1 MRSIELKTVKGGI
14 CVKIVISMDSF
25 KGSLSAYE
33 AGGAVREGILRVYPE
48 AFAEVLALADG
59 GEGTAEAIVSA
70 TGGTWETVTVSDPLG
85 RPITARYGVTDGRTV
100 VMEMAEAS
108 GLTLLRKE
116 ERDPMKA
123 STYGFG
129 ELIAD
134 AIGKGYRDFVIGIGG
149 SATNDGGI
157 GMLTA
162 LGFEFKDK
170 SGAPVSLGAIGLRD
184 LASIE
189 TENALS
195 SLSECRFTVA
205 SDVKNPLCGRNGCSA
220 VFAPQKGATADDIAV
235 MDAWL
240 SRYAALT
247 AERLGRDV
255 SVCEGSGA
263 AGGIGFALRAYLN
276 ATLRSGAET
285 VMEATSLEEK
295 IRYADILVTG
305 EGRLDF
311 QSNMGKAPVEA
322 ARLAKRYGKR
332 VIAFAGSVGDFAEEG
347 EHLIDAIFPIVSGPC
362 SLDEAMDKETA
373 CRNTARAA
381 EQAFRLLK
389 AFDAI
394 K

>member
-1 MRSIELKTVKGGI
+1 MNV
-14 CVKIVISMDSF
+14 VISMDSF
-25 KGSLSAYE
+25 KGSLSAHE
-33 AGGAVREGILRVYPE
+33 AGGAVKEGVLRVYPD
-48 AFAEVLALADG
+48 ACVEVLALADG
-59 GEGTAEAIVSA
+59 GEGTAQAIVSA
-70 TGGTWETVTVSDPLG
+70 TGGIWETVTVSDPLG
-85 RPITARYGVTDGRTV
+85 RPITARYGVTGGRTV

-108 GLTLLRKE
+108 GLTLLRGE
-116 ERDPMKA
+116 ERDPMKT

-162 LGFEFKDK
+162 LGFEFKDEG
-170 SGAPVSLGAIGLRD
+170 GAPVLLGARGLRD

-189 TENALS
+189 TENAIPA
-195 SLSECRFTVA
+195 LSECRFTVA
-205 SDVKNPLCGRNGCSA
+205 SDVKNPLCGRYGCSA
-220 VFAPQKGATADDIAV
+220 VFAPQKGATPNDVAV

-247 AERLGRDV
+247 AERLGKDV
-255 SVCEGSGA
+255 SSCEGSGA
-263 AGGIGFALRAYLN
+263 AGGVGFALRAYLN

-295 IRYADILVTG
+295 IRRADVLITG
-305 EGRLDF
+305 EGKLDF

-332 VIAFAGSVGDFAEEG
+332 VIAFAGSVGDFVEEG
-347 EHLIDAIFPIVSGPC
+347 DRLIDAFFPIVSGPC
-362 SLDEAMDKETA
+362 TLDEAMDKETA

-389 AFDAI
+389 AFGTVS
-394 K
+394 

>member
-1 MRSIELKTVKGGI
+1 MNV
-14 CVKIVISMDSF
+14 VISMDSF
-25 KGSLSAYE
+25 KGSLSAHE
-33 AGGAVREGILRVYPE
+33 AGGAVKEGILRVYPD
-48 AFAEVLALADG
+48 ACVEVLALADG
-59 GEGTAEAIVSA
+59 GEGTAQAIVSA
-70 TGGTWETVTVSDPLG
+70 TGGVWETVTVRDPLG
-85 RPITARYGVTDGRTV
+85 RPISAKYGVTDGKTV

-108 GLTLLRKE
+108 GLTLLHKA

-149 SATNDGGI
+149 SATNDGGV

-170 SGAPVSLGAIGLRD
+170 SGAPISYGARGLRD
-184 LASIE
+184 LALIE
-189 TENALS
+189 TGNALPA
-195 SLSECRFTVA
+195 LSECLFTVA
-205 SDVKNPLCGRNGCSA
+205 SDVKNPLCGRYGCSA
-220 VFAPQKGATADDIAV
+220 VFAPQKGATPDDIAV

-240 SRYAALT
+240 SRYAALS
-247 AERLGRDV
+247 AERLGKDV
-255 SVCEGSGA
+255 SSCEGSGA
-263 AGGIGFALRAYLN
+263 AGGVGFALRAYLN

-285 VMEATSLEEK
+285 VMEAISLEEK
-295 IRYADILVTG
+295 IRRADILITG

-322 ARLAKRYGKR
+322 ARLAKRCGKR
-332 VIAFAGSVGDFAEEG
+332 VIAFAGSVGDFAEDG
-347 EHLIDAIFPIVSGPC
+347 DRLIDAFFPIVSGPC
-362 SLDEAMDKETA
+362 TLDEAMDKETA
-373 CRNTARAA
+373 CRNTVRAA

>member
-1 MRSIELKTVKGGI
+1 MNV
-14 CVKIVISMDSF
+14 VISMDSF
-25 KGSLSAYE
+25 KGSLSAHE
-33 AGGAVREGILRVYPE
+33 AGGAVKEGVLRVYPD
-48 AFAEVLALADG
+48 ACVEVLALADG
-59 GEGTAEAIVSA
+59 GEGTAQAIVSA
-70 TGGTWETVTVSDPLG
+70 TGGIWETVTVSDPLG
-85 RPITARYGVTDGRTV
+85 RPITARYGVTGGRTV

-108 GLTLLRKE
+108 GLTLLRGE
-116 ERDPMKA
+116 ERDPMKT

-162 LGFEFKDK
+162 LGFEFKDEG
-170 SGAPVSLGAIGLRD
+170 GAPVLLGARGLRD
-184 LASIE
+184 LASIK
-189 TENALS
+189 TENAIPA
-195 SLSECRFTVA
+195 LSECRFTVA
-205 SDVKNPLCGRNGCSA
+205 SDVKNPLCGRYGCSA
-220 VFAPQKGATADDIAV
+220 VFAPQKGATPDDVAV

-247 AERLGRDV
+247 AERLGKDV
-255 SVCEGSGA
+255 SSCEGSGA
-263 AGGIGFALRAYLN
+263 AGGVGFALRAYLN

-295 IRYADILVTG
+295 IRRADVLITG
-305 EGRLDF
+305 EGKLDF

-332 VIAFAGSVGDFAEEG
+332 VIAFAGSVGDFVEEG
-347 EHLIDAIFPIVSGPC
+347 DRLIDAFFPIVSGPC
-362 SLDEAMDKETA
+362 TLDEAMDKETA

-389 AFDAI
+389 AFGTVS
-394 K
+394 

>member
-1 MRSIELKTVKGGI
+1 MNV
-14 CVKIVISMDSF
+14 VISMDSF
-25 KGSLSAYE
+25 KGSLSAHE
-33 AGGAVREGILRVYPE
+33 AGGAVKEGVLRVYPD
-48 AFAEVLALADG
+48 ACVEVLALADG
-59 GEGTAEAIVSA
+59 GEGTAQAIVSA
-70 TGGTWETVTVSDPLG
+70 TGGIWETVTVSDPLG
-85 RPITARYGVTDGRTV
+85 RPITARYGVTGGRTV

-108 GLTLLRKE
+108 GLTLLRGE
-116 ERDPMKA
+116 ERDPMKT

-162 LGFEFKDK
+162 LGFEFKDEG
-170 SGAPVSLGAIGLRD
+170 GAPVLLGARGLRD

-189 TENALS
+189 TENAIPA
-195 SLSECRFTVA
+195 LSECCFTVA
-205 SDVKNPLCGRNGCSA
+205 SDVKNPLCGRYGCSA
-220 VFAPQKGATADDIAV
+220 VFAPQKGATPDDVAV

-247 AERLGRDV
+247 AERLGKDV
-255 SVCEGSGA
+255 SSCEGSGA
-263 AGGIGFALRAYLN
+263 AGGVGFALRAYLN

-295 IRYADILVTG
+295 IRRADVLITG
-305 EGRLDF
+305 EGKLDF

-332 VIAFAGSVGDFAEEG
+332 VIAFVGSVGDFVEEG
-347 EHLIDAIFPIVSGPC
+347 DRLIDAFFPIVSGPC
-362 SLDEAMDKETA
+362 TLDEAMDKETA

-389 AFDAI
+389 AFGTI
-394 K
+394 L

>member
-1 MRSIELKTVKGGI
+1 MNV
-14 CVKIVISMDSF
+14 VISMDSF
-25 KGSLSAYE
+25 KGSLSAHE
-33 AGGAVREGILRVYPE
+33 AGGAVKEGVLRVYPD
-48 AFAEVLALADG
+48 ACVEVLALADG
-59 GEGTAEAIVSA
+59 GEGTAQAIVSA
-70 TGGTWETVTVSDPLG
+70 TGGIWETVTVSDPLG
-85 RPITARYGVTDGRTV
+85 RPITARYGVTGGRTV
-100 VMEMAEAS
+100 IMEMAEAS
-108 GLTLLRKE
+108 GLTLLRGE
-116 ERDPMKA
+116 ERDPMKT

-162 LGFEFKDK
+162 LGFEFKDEG
-170 SGAPVSLGAIGLRD
+170 GAPVLLGARGLRD

-189 TENALS
+189 TENAIPA
-195 SLSECRFTVA
+195 LSECCFTVA
-205 SDVKNPLCGRNGCSA
+205 SDVKNPLCGRYGCSA
-220 VFAPQKGATADDIAV
+220 VFAPQKGATPDDVAV

-247 AERLGRDV
+247 AERLGKDV
-255 SVCEGSGA
+255 SSCEGSGA
-263 AGGIGFALRAYLN
+263 AGGVGFALRAYLN

-295 IRYADILVTG
+295 IRRADVLITG
-305 EGRLDF
+305 EGKLDF

-332 VIAFAGSVGDFAEEG
+332 VIAFVGSVGDFVEEG
-347 EHLIDAIFPIVSGPC
+347 DRLIDAFFPIVSGPC
-362 SLDEAMDKETA
+362 TLDEAMDKETA

-389 AFDAI
+389 AFGTI
-394 K
+394 L

>member
-1 MRSIELKTVKGGI
+1 M
-14 CVKIVISMDSF
+14 
-25 KGSLSAYE
+25 SA
-33 AGGAVREGILRVYPE
+33 AA
-48 AFAEVLALADG
+48 
-59 GEGTAEAIVSA
+59 
-70 TGGTWETVTVSDPLG
+70 
-85 RPITARYGVTDGRTV
+85 
-100 VMEMAEAS
+100 
-108 GLTLLRKE
+108 GLTLVPE
-116 ERDPMKA
+116 EKRDPMNTT
-123 STYGFG
+123 TYGVG
-129 ELIAD
+129 EIIRH
-134 AIGKGYRDFVIGIGG
+134 AIKEKGCRHFLIGIGG
-149 SATNDGGI
+149 SATNDGGV
-157 GMLTA
+157 GMLEA
-162 LGFEFKDK
+162 LGFGFFDADGRPIER
-170 SGAPVSLGAIGLRD
+170 GARGLEKLARITSDGALPE
-184 LASIE
+184 LC
-189 TENALS
+189 
-195 SLSECRFTVA
+195 ECRFDIA
-205 SDVKNPLCGRNGCSA
+205 CDVKNTLCGENGCSA
-220 VFAPQKGATADDIAV
+220 VYGPQKGATADDIAV

-263 AGGIGFALRAYLN
+263 AGGVGFALRAYLN

-347 EHLIDAIFPIVSGPC
+347 EHLIDAFFPIVSGPC

-394 K
+394 T

>member
-1 MRSIELKTVKGGI
+1 MNV
-14 CVKIVISMDSF
+14 VISMDSF
-25 KGSLSAYE
+25 KGSLSAHE
-33 AGGAVREGILRVYPE
+33 AGGAVKEGVLRVYPD
-48 AFAEVLALADG
+48 ACVEVLALADG
-59 GEGTAEAIVSA
+59 GEGTAQAIVSA
-70 TGGTWETVTVSDPLG
+70 TGGIWETVTVSDPLG
-85 RPITARYGVTDGRTV
+85 RPITARYGVTGGRTV

-108 GLTLLRKE
+108 GLTLLRGE
-116 ERDPMKA
+116 ERDPMKT

-162 LGFEFKDK
+162 LGFEFKDEG
-170 SGAPVSLGAIGLRD
+170 GAPVLLGARGLRD

-189 TENALS
+189 TENAIPA
-195 SLSECRFTVA
+195 LSECRFTVA
-205 SDVKNPLCGRNGCSA
+205 SDVKNPLCGRYGCSA
-220 VFAPQKGATADDIAV
+220 VFAPQKGATPDDVAV

-255 SVCEGSGA
+255 SSCEGSGA
-263 AGGIGFALRAYLN
+263 AGGVGFALRAYLN

-295 IRYADILVTG
+295 IRRADVLITG
-305 EGRLDF
+305 EGKLDF
-311 QSNMGKAPVEA
+311 QSPVEA

-332 VIAFAGSVGDFAEEG
+332 VIAFAGSVGDFVEEG
-347 EHLIDAIFPIVSGPC
+347 DRLIDAFFPIVSGPC
-362 SLDEAMDKETA
+362 TLDEAMDKETA

-389 AFDAI
+389 AFGTVS
-394 K
+394 

>member
-1 MRSIELKTVKGGI
+1 MNV
-14 CVKIVISMDSF
+14 VISMDSF
-25 KGSLSAYE
+25 KGSLSAHE
-33 AGGAVREGILRVYPE
+33 AGGAVKEGVLRVYPD
-48 AFAEVLALADG
+48 ACVEVLALADG
-59 GEGTAEAIVSA
+59 GEGTAQAIVSA
-70 TGGTWETVTVSDPLG
+70 TGGIWETVTVSDPLG
-85 RPITARYGVTDGRTV
+85 RPITARYGVTGGRTV

-108 GLTLLRKE
+108 GLTLLRGD
-116 ERDPMKA
+116 ERDPMKT

-162 LGFEFKDK
+162 LGFEFKDEG
-170 SGAPVSLGAIGLRD
+170 GAPVLLGARGLRD

-189 TENALS
+189 TENAIPA
-195 SLSECRFTVA
+195 LSECRFTVA
-205 SDVKNPLCGRNGCSA
+205 SDVKNPLCGRYGCSA
-220 VFAPQKGATADDIAV
+220 VFAPQKGATPDDVAV

-247 AERLGRDV
+247 AERLGKDV
-255 SVCEGSGA
+255 SSCEGSGA
-263 AGGIGFALRAYLN
+263 AGGVGFALRAYLN

-295 IRYADILVTG
+295 IRRADVLITG
-305 EGRLDF
+305 EGKLDF

-332 VIAFAGSVGDFAEEG
+332 VIAFAGSVGDFVEEG
-347 EHLIDAIFPIVSGPC
+347 DRLIDAFFPIVSGPC
-362 SLDEAMDKETA
+362 TLDEAMDKETA

-389 AFDAI
+389 AFGTVS
-394 K
+394 

>member
-1 MRSIELKTVKGGI
+1 MNV
-14 CVKIVISMDSF
+14 VISMDSF
-25 KGSLSAYE
+25 KGSLSAHE
-33 AGGAVREGILRVYPE
+33 AGGAVKEGVLRVYPD
-48 AFAEVLALADG
+48 ACVEVLALADG
-59 GEGTAEAIVSA
+59 GEGTAQAIVSA
-70 TGGTWETVTVSDPLG
+70 TGGIWETVTVSDPLG
-85 RPITARYGVTDGRTV
+85 RPITARYGVTGGRTV

-108 GLTLLRKE
+108 GLTLLRGE
-116 ERDPMKA
+116 ERDPMKT

-162 LGFEFKDK
+162 LGFEFKDEG
-170 SGAPVSLGAIGLRD
+170 GAPVLLGARGLRD

-189 TENALS
+189 TENAIPA
-195 SLSECRFTVA
+195 LSECRFTVA
-205 SDVKNPLCGRNGCSA
+205 SDVKNPLCGRYGCSA
-220 VFAPQKGATADDIAV
+220 VFAPQKGATPDDVAV

-247 AERLGRDV
+247 AERLGKDV
-255 SVCEGSGA
+255 SSCEGSGA
-263 AGGIGFALRAYLN
+263 AGGVGFALRAYLN

-295 IRYADILVTG
+295 IRRADVLITG
-305 EGRLDF
+305 EGKLDF

-332 VIAFAGSVGDFAEEG
+332 VIAFAGSVGDFVEEG
-347 EHLIDAIFPIVSGPC
+347 DRLIDAFFPIVSGPC
-362 SLDEAMDKETA
+362 TLDEAMDKETA

-389 AFDAI
+389 AFGTVS
-394 K
+394 